1 MDAPSGN
8 GKGTNRSRGLLVL
21 SIILS
26 AAGVGGFLFLFVRDF
41 NVYGLILAPVI
52 LAVYQI
58 PAAFVFWLWKRRR
71 RGRAGDASD
80 AEGRGR

>member
-1 MDAPSGN
+1 MAVSDR
-8 GKGTNRSRGLLVL
+8 NRKRTDVILVVL
-21 SIILS
+21 AIILS
-26 AAGVGGFLFLFVRDF
+26 AAGVGGFLFLFIRDF

-58 PAAFVFWLWKRRR
+58 PAVFVFWLWKRRR
-71 RGRAGDASD
+71 RGREGD

>member
-1 MDAPSGN
+1 MAVSDR
-8 GKGTNRSRGLLVL
+8 NRKRTDVILVVL
-21 SIILS
+21 AIILS

-58 PAAFVFWLWKRRR
+58 PAVFIFWLWKRRR
-71 RGRAGDASD
+71 RGRGGD